1 MIERRRKRWIRLA
14 ELCLWGMSA
23 VILIPYLMVVLTS
36 LKSSKEAGLFRLAL
50 PSDIHFFDNYRVV
63 FERGYVLQGFLNS
76 TFVTVGSVVIVLI
89 CSALLSFY
97 IARVRSRISGALY
110 RFFLLGMVAPISL
123 VTTFNVLKTLNI
135 LNTRTGII
143 MIFAGIL
150 IPFAMFIYV
159 GFVRTIPREMDE
171 AATIDGCGP
180 YRMFA
185 VIIFPLMKP
194 ITFTAAILVFMN
206 VWNDSQI
213 PLFFLNDNQYWT
225 MPLNIYRFY
234 GYFSTDWNYIFGNI
248 FLTALPVFIIYL
260 LGQRF
265 MIEGMTSGAVKG

>member
-1 MIERRRKRWIRLA
+1 MERRRRRWVVIA
-14 ELCLWGMSA
+14 EVCLWAMS
-23 VILIPYLMVVLTS
+23 VTILVPYFMVLLTS
-36 LKSSKEAGLFRLAL
+36 VKSSKEAGLFRLTL
-50 PSDIHFFDNYRVV
+50 PSELHLLDNYRVV
-63 FERGYVLQGFLNS
+63 FERGLVVQGFVNS
-76 TFVTVGSVVIVLI
+76 IIVTAGSVLIVLI

-97 IARVRSRISGALY
+97 IARTRGWISSALY

-123 VTTFNVLKTLNI
+123 VTTFNVLKALSL
-135 LNTRTGII
+135 LNTRTGIM

-159 GFVRTIPREMDE
+159 GFIRTIPREMDE

-213 PLFFLNDNQYWT
+213 PLFFLNDNRYWT

-248 FLTALPVFIIYL
+248 FLTALPVLVIYL
-260 LGQRF
+260 FGQRF
-265 MIEGMTSGAVKG
+265 MIEGMTSGSVKG

>member
-1 MIERRRKRWIRLA
+1 MTAKRKRWKLA
-14 ELCLWGMSA
+14 AGEIGLWGLSA
-23 VILIPYLMVVLTS
+23 VIFLPYMLVVLTS
-36 LKSSKEAGLFRLAL
+36 IKSSEEAGLFRLSL
-50 PSDIHFFDNYRVV
+50 PSEVLVIENYRVL
-63 FERGYVLQGFLNS
+63 FERGYFIQGFANS
-76 TFVTVGSVVIVLI
+76 VIVTFGAAAIILF

-97 IARVRSRISGALY
+97 IARVKTWGAQLLY
-110 RFFLLGMVAPISL
+110 HLFMVGMVAPISL
-123 VTTFNVLKTLNI
+123 VTTFNLLKSLHI
-135 LNTRTGII
+135 LNTHLGII
-143 MIFAGIL
+143 LVFAGIL

-159 GFVRTIPREMDE
+159 GFIRTIPREMDE

-185 VIIFPLMKP
+185 VIMFPLMKP
-194 ITFTAAILVFMN
+194 ITFTASILVFMN

-234 GYFSTDWNYIFGNI
+234 GYFRTDWNYIFGNI
-248 FLTALPVFIIYL
+248 LLTTLPVLILYL
-260 LGQRF
+260 AGQRF

>member
-1 MIERRRKRWIRLA
+1 MAQRQQWLARLV
-14 ELCLWGMSA
+14 EVVLWGSSFL
-23 VILIPYLMVVLTS
+23 IFIPYLLVILTS
-36 LKSSKEAGLFRLAL
+36 VKNSKEAGLFRLSL
-50 PSDIHFFDNYRVV
+50 PSEFHLLDNYRTI
-63 FERGYVLQGFLNS
+63 FERGHIWQGFMNS
-76 TFVTVGSVVIVLI
+76 IVVTVGATLLVLA
-89 CSALLSFY
+89 CAAMLSFY
-97 IARVRSRISGALY
+97 IARVQGKVSSFLY
-110 RFFLLGMVAPISL
+110 QFFLLGMVAPISL
-123 VTTFNVLKTLNI
+123 VTTFNVLKSLHI
-135 LNTRTGII
+135 LNTRLGIV

-159 GFVRTIPREMDE
+159 GFIRTIPREMDE

-180 YRMFA
+180 YRMFLI
-185 VIIFPLMKP
+185 IIFPLMKP

-234 GYFSTDWNYIFGNI
+234 GYFRTDWNYIFGNI
-248 FLTALPVFIIYL
+248 LLTTLPVLIIYL
-260 LGQRF
+260 FGQRF

>member
-1 MIERRRKRWIRLA
+1 MGKKTRGLNRLT
-14 ELCLWGMSA
+14 ELGLWAASL
-23 VILIPYLMVVLTS
+23 IIFIPYLLVILTS
-36 LKSSKEAGLFRLAL
+36 AKNSKEAGLFRLSF
-50 PSDIHFFDNYRVV
+50 PSEFHILENYRTI
-63 FERGYVLQGFLNS
+63 FERGHIIQGFINS
-76 TFVTVGSVVIVLI
+76 VVVTFGSVALVLV
-89 CSALLSFY
+89 CAALLSFY
-97 IARVRSRISGALY
+97 IARVRGKFSDFLY

-123 VTTFNVLKTLNI
+123 VTTFNVLKGLNL
-135 LNTRTGII
+135 LNTRLGII

-159 GFVRTIPREMDE
+159 GFIKTIPREMDE

-234 GYFSTDWNYIFGNI
+234 GYFRTDWNYIFGNI
-248 FLTALPVFIIYL
+248 LLTTLPVFLIYL
-260 LGQRF
+260 VGQRF

>member
-1 MIERRRKRWIRLA
+1 MAQRQQWLARLV
-14 ELCLWGMSA
+14 EVVLWGSSFL
-23 VILIPYLMVVLTS
+23 IFIPYLLVILTS
-36 LKSSKEAGLFRLAL
+36 VKNSKEAGLFRLSL
-50 PSDIHFFDNYRVV
+50 PSEFHLLDNYRTI
-63 FERGYVLQGFLNS
+63 FERGHIWQGFMNS
-76 TFVTVGSVVIVLI
+76 IVVTVGATLLVLA
-89 CSALLSFY
+89 CAAMLSFY
-97 IARVRSRISGALY
+97 IARVQGKVSSFLY
-110 RFFLLGMVAPISL
+110 QFFLLGMVAPISL
-123 VTTFNVLKTLNI
+123 VTTFNVLKSLHI
-135 LNTRTGII
+135 LNTRLGIV

-159 GFVRTIPREMDE
+159 GFIRTIPREMDE

-180 YRMFA
+180 YRMFLI
-185 VIIFPLMKP
+185 IIFPLMKP

-234 GYFSTDWNYIFGNI
+234 GYFRTDWNYIFGNI
-248 FLTALPVFIIYL
+248 LLTTLPVLVIYL
-260 LGQRF
+260 FGQRF

>member
-1 MIERRRKRWIRLA
+1 MTERRRRRRTGLA
-14 ELCLWGMSA
+14 ELGLWALSA
-23 VILIPYLMVVLTS
+23 FILVPYLMVVLTS
-36 LKSSKEAGLFRLAL
+36 LKSSKEAGLFRLEL
-50 PSDIHFFDNYRVV
+50 PSEIHLWDNYRVV
-63 FERGYVLQGFLNS
+63 FERGLVLQGFTNS
-76 TFVTVGSVVIVLI
+76 MLVTAGSVVTVLL

-97 IARVRSRISGALY
+97 IARMRGRISEALY

-123 VTTFNVLKTLNI
+123 VTTFDVLKTFKL
-135 LNTRTGII
+135 LNTRTGIV

-150 IPFAMFIYV
+150 IPFATFIYV
-159 GFVRTIPREMDE
+159 GFVRTIPRELDE

-180 YRMFA
+180 YRLFA

-194 ITFTAAILVFMN
+194 ITFTAGILVFMN

-213 PLFFLNDNQYWT
+213 PLFFLNDNRYWT

-234 GYFSTDWNYIFGNI
+234 GYFSKDWNYIFGNI
-248 FLTALPVFIIYL
+248 LLTTLPVLLLYL

>member
-1 MIERRRKRWIRLA
+1 L
-14 ELCLWGMSA
+14 
-23 VILIPYLMVVLTS
+23 
-36 LKSSKEAGLFRLAL
+36 
-50 PSDIHFFDNYRVV
+50 
-63 FERGYVLQGFLNS
+63 
-76 TFVTVGSVVIVLI
+76 
-89 CSALLSFY
+89 
-97 IARVRSRISGALY
+97 LY
-110 RFFLLGMVAPISL
+110 RLFMVGMVAPISL
-123 VTTFNVLKTLNI
+123 VTTFNLLKSMHI

-143 MIFAGIL
+143 MVFAGIL

-159 GFVRTIPREMDE
+159 GFIRTIPREMDE

-213 PLFFLNDNQYWT
+213 PLFFLNDNEYWT
-225 MPLNIYRFY
+225 MPLNIYRFF
-234 GYFSTDWNYIFGNI
+234 GYFRTDWNYIFGNI
-248 FLTALPVFIIYL
+248 LLTTLPVFLLYL
-260 LGQRF
+260 IGQRF

>member
-1 MIERRRKRWIRLA
+1 MERRRRRWVVIA
-14 ELCLWGMSA
+14 EVCLWAMS
-23 VILIPYLMVVLTS
+23 VTILVPYFMVVLTS
-36 LKSSKEAGLFRLAL
+36 VKNSKEAGLFRLTL
-50 PSDIHFFDNYRVV
+50 PSEIHLLDNYRVV
-63 FERGYVLQGFLNS
+63 FERGFVVQGFINS
-76 TFVTVGSVVIVLI
+76 IIVTVGSVIIVLI

-97 IARVRSRISGALY
+97 IARARGWIAGMLY

-123 VTTFNVLKTLNI
+123 VTTFNVLKALGI
-135 LNTRTGII
+135 LNTRTGIM

-159 GFVRTIPREMDE
+159 GFIRTIPREMDE

-248 FLTALPVFIIYL
+248 FLTALPVFMIYL
-260 LGQRF
+260 FGQRF
-265 MIEGMTSGAVKG
+265 MIEGMTSGSVKG